1 MAGENDLPQV
11 NPLPEDVTQ
20 NYLNNANAMKTAFDV
35 LTTSVGK
42 LSSGIDL
49 LLNKFGTTSSATAK
63 QIDLTQVAADGFKMF
78 SQNVIGASTAMDA
91 FAAKGSQMQTFS
103 QQLQG
108 LGTASNFAIGALTK
122 IAAAA
127 GMQGAF
133 SAGAGAVKAYVGTV
147 AASAD
152 SALNLQNGILQMAGA
167 TGNLGKVYQ
176 EAGGS
181 LGNLNQVIMKQRV
194 LMDDVAQATGAST
207 SQVAGFY
214 KMLGD
219 AIPGATSK
227 EISSTDNAGRS
238 FNNLRAV
245 MTLASGTGREVQSVI
260 TDLTTAWETYG
271 LEGEEALEFTARMS
285 ELSNKFGINLSYTE
299 GFMKKNAEAFK
310 MISDNADN
318 AAMAFNRMFEPL
330 RQTGLSAKESSDLI
344 GRMTTQMSNLSIA
357 QKAFI
362 SARTGGPGGLR
373 GALGIEQMLRDGDVS
388 GVMEKV
394 QSALKQQFGGKI
406 YSMQEAQQSDF
417 AAAQFVKQR
426 ELLKSD
432 AFGKLA
438 GNDAEATRIL
448 EAFKSGTKPT
458 EALQDGRSLMNN
470 TLSQGQD
477 VQERS
482 YTVLTKIL
490 NAIERQ
496 RGADSFRNLEALQRY
511 GTGATFMDTQSGRLR
526 TGAGADELRNTRMLG
541 DQAAVNTGFAVRG
554 QQNFD
559 AKSYIDN
566 AQKTLFSSIPA
577 SIKPVFD
584 EIKKGLSSSD
594 STVQKATMDKFNAE
608 MAKLNEQEKMIKSTT
623 LPNQNELLA
632 DVQQKKSYL
641 NLAALQQP
649 TAANVA
655 NAQTTAA
662 AAPAPT
668 HHAPPPPQKLDVTF
682 RGMCVS
688 CSRPI
693 HPDPH
698 LQANS
703 GGAIKR

>member
-1 MAGENDLPQV
+1 MADETELPQV

-20 NYLNNANAMKTAFDV
+20 NYLNNANAMKSAFDV
-35 LTTSVGK
+35 MAVSVGK
-42 LSSGIDL
+42 LSSGIDTL
-49 LLNKFGTTSSATAK
+49 LTKFGTTSTATEK
-63 QIDLTQVAADGFKMF
+63 QVDLTQIASEGFKMF
-78 SQNVIGASTAMDA
+78 SQNIIGASTAMDA
-91 FAAKGSQMQTFS
+91 FASRASAMQTFS

-108 LGTASNFAIGALTK
+108 LGTASNFAIGALSK

-133 SAGAGAVKAYVGTV
+133 TAGAGAVKAYVGTV

-152 SALNLQNGILQMAGA
+152 SALNLQTGILQMAGA
-167 TGNLGKVYQ
+167 TGNLGRMYQ

-181 LGNLNQVIMKQRV
+181 LGNLNQVIMKQRA

-227 EISSTDNAGRS
+227 EITSTDNAGRS

-245 MTLASGTGREVQSVI
+245 MTLASGTGREVQAVI
-260 TDLTTAWETYG
+260 NNLTTAWETYG
-271 LEGEEALEFTARMS
+271 LEGEEALQFTARMS
-285 ELSNKFGINLSYTE
+285 ELSNKFGVNLSYTE

-318 AAMAFNRMFEPL
+318 AALSFNRMFEPL
-330 RQTGLSAKESSDLI
+330 RQTGLSAKESADLI

-362 SARTGGPGGLR
+362 SARTGGPGGIR

-394 QSALKQQFGGKI
+394 QSSLKQQFGGKI
-406 YSMQEAQQSDF
+406 YSLQEAQQSDF
-417 AAAQFVKQR
+417 AASQFVKQR

-448 EAFKSGTKPT
+448 EAFKKGTTPT
-458 EALQDGRSLMNN
+458 DLQDGRSLMND
-470 TLSQGQD
+470 TLAKGQD

-490 NAIERQ
+490 GAVERQ
-496 RGADSFRNLEALQRY
+496 RGADSFRNLETLQRF
-511 GTGATFMDTQSGRLR
+511 GTGATLMDTTGRLR
-526 TGAGADELRNTRMLG
+526 AGAGADVLRDTRMAG
-541 DQAAVNTGFAVRG
+541 DQAATNTGFAVRG

-559 AKSYIDN
+559 SKSYIDN
-566 AQKTLFSSIPA
+566 VTKELFGSIPA
-577 SIKPVFD
+577 SLKPVFD
-584 EIKKGLSSSD
+584 EMKRGFNSSD
-594 STVQKATMDKFNAE
+594 TTIQKATMDKFNAE
-608 MAKLNEQEKMIKSTT
+608 MKKLDEQEKMIKSTS
-623 LPNQNELLA
+623 LPTQNNLLA
-632 DVQQKKSYL
+632 DVQQKKAYL
-641 NLAALQQP
+641 SLARLQEP
-649 TAANVA
+649 TAANVN
-655 NAQTTAA
+655 NAQST
-662 AAPAPT
+662 AAPAQAPT
-668 HHAPPPPQKLDVTF
+668 PHAPQPPQKLDVTF
-682 RGMCVS
+682 RGMCVN
-688 CSRPI
+688 CARPI
-693 HPDPH
+693 QPDPH
-698 LQANS
+698 LQANT